1 MNPWD
6 RYTDR
11 QLISLAKK
19 SSQFKKDRIV
29 TELFRRGYKYSE
41 LLNILESEE

>member
-6 RYTDR
+6 RFTDR

-19 SSQFKKDRIV
+19 STQFKKDLIV

-41 LLNILESEE
+41 LLNLLERDT